1 MPNWCM
7 NDAVLRHDDLDLVKE
22 TIAKLETMEESKL
35 FRTLDSEWEF
45 REAIDVD
52 WGNDSDQ
59 TEIHL
64 NFCSAWSPPEDL
76 YETLEDN
83 GWTVWA
89 TYYEPGME
97 IAGITSD
104 YGLRG
109 FDDIH
114 SITEED
120 IESDADLKEVVEHW
134 NILEEIEM
142 LREWDEE
149 DEEE

>member
-7 NDAVLRHDDLDLVKE
+7 NDAKLSHEDLDLVKQ
-22 TIAKLETMEESKL
+22 TIAKLEKMEEYTL
-35 FRTLDSEWEF
+35 FRTLDPEWEY
-45 REAIDVD
+45 REAHDVD
-52 WGNDSDQ
+52 WGCDSDM

-64 NFCSAWSPPEDL
+64 NFSSAWSPPEEL
-76 YETLEDN
+76 YETLAEE
-83 GWTVWA
+83 GWSVWA

-97 IAGITSD
+97 IAGIGYD
-104 YGLRG
+104 GDMRG

-134 NILEEIEM
+134 GIWDEIEM
-142 LREWDEE
+142 LREMEE
-149 DEEE
+149 DDED

>member
-1 MPNWCM
+1 M
-7 NDAVLRHDDLDLVKE
+7 NDVVLRHDDLDVIKA
-22 TIAKLETMEESKL
+22 TIAELETMEESKL
-35 FRTLDSEWEF
+35 FRTLDPEWEF

-59 TEIHL
+59 TEIRL
-64 NFCSAWSPPEDL
+64 NFSSAWSPPEDL

>member
-7 NDAVLRHDDLDLVKE
+7 NDAVLRHDDLDVVKK
-22 TIAKLETMEESKL
+22 TIDKIASMKCDRL
-35 FRTLDSEWEF
+35 FRSLDPEWEY
-45 REAIDVD
+45 REATDVD
-52 WGNDSDQ
+52 WTTDSDQ

-64 NFCSAWSPPEDL
+64 NFSSAWSPPEDL

-97 IAGITSD
+97 IAGISSD

-134 NILEEIEM
+134 GIMDEIEM
-142 LREWDEE
+142 LREMEE
-149 DEEE
+149 DEDE